1 MKSFIAGVILT
12 LVAEGAVAVTLVVKT
27 VNKKERGDE

>member
-12 LVAEGAVAVTLVVKT
+12 LVSECAVAVTLVVKT
-27 VNKKERGDE
+27 VNKKERGNE

>member
-12 LVAEGAVAVTLVVKT
+12 LVSEYAIAVTLVIKT
-27 VNKKERGDE
+27 VNKKERGNE